1 MINAEGQEAVETVI
15 SSVIQESQDEQ
26 PLTEAQKAIKE
37 SSQLDQLDL
46 QIIVEQNQRDAELID
61 GRGAEVE

>member
-1 MINAEGQEAVETVI
+1 VTPKSKGDQQVCVINAEGQEAVETVI

-37 SSQLDQLDL
+37 SS
-46 QIIVEQNQRDAELID
+46 
-61 GRGAEVE
+61 